1 MNILKCLKLFKQNH
15 FTIPKHKYAERY
27 GNIEHQGID
36 YYRLHTILIGI
47 ELLYQYL
54 LTLINRISVSIFAQ
68 RFEY

>member
-1 MNILKCLKLFKQNH
+1 M
-15 FTIPKHKYAERY
+15 PKHKYAERY

-36 YYRLHTILIGI
+36 YYRLHTILNGI
-47 ELLYQYL
+47 EFPTSRDIHIISKSM